1 MKYDV
6 FISYSSKDQKIVEG
20 LCAYLEQYKIRCFVA
35 YRDIPRGKPWPPYI
49 PEALEESR
57 MMVVVFSGNFNHSEE
72 VDRELTIAS
81 KKKKPI
87 LTFRL
92 SDEEFKGTKEYY
104 LSNINWIDAFPNP
117 ENAFS
122 EVTDSI
128 AKLLDINVDSKKDS
142 IREKSNTNEIS
153 DKLKNTIKLAELG
166 VAQAQYELGLS
177 YFSNTD
183 FNSGGDFMQDYS
195 QAVKWYL
202 KSAEQGH
209 IEAQVKLG
217 ICYAN
222 GLGVDKDENKAY
234 YWWQKA
240 AEQGHEFAIFF
251 MKSKE
256 SHGIIE
262 QSIKGTISSKDAVL
276 KLKQKNKCK
285 LILRSATPK
294 LVVIKAIKDV
304 LKISLVEA
312 KNIVEN
318 TPAVIYEANRWNL
331 MSICKKIENLLPDEQ
346 DMILEIED
354 CSDIKQWIGNDDGKQ
369 IEQERIEREKLEAE
383 EKKREEKEEKC
394 KKGLGFLNGHE
405 YVDLGLPSGLKWA
418 TCNVGA
424 NKPEEYGDYFAWGEI
439 ETKDKYTQENSLT
452 YDKPMKNISGNPEYD
467 VARVNWGSSWRIPT
481 KEELEELVDYCI
493 WKRMCIKG
501 VSGVLV
507 TGPNGNSVFLPAAG
521 YCGGTSID
529 YAGSFGGYW
538 SSTPNDF
545 YNHRAYGFNFYAAD
559 YEKVDD
565 YGRGYGQCIRP
576 VSE

>member
-49 PEALEESR
+49 PEALGESR

-117 ENAFS
+117 ENAFGD
-122 EVTDSI
+122 VTDSI
-128 AKLLDINVDSKKDS
+128 AKLLDINVDSKEDA
-142 IREKSNTNEIS
+142 IREKSSINEIS

-166 VAQAQYELGLS
+166 VAQAQYELGFS

-209 IEAQVKLG
+209 IEAQVQLG

-240 AEQGHEFAIFF
+240 AEQGHESAIYF

-262 QSIKGTISSKDAVL
+262 QSINGTISSKDAISI
-276 KLKQKNKCK
+276 LKQKNKCK

-318 TPAVIYEANRWNL
+318 IPAIIYEANRWDL
-331 MSICKKIENLLPDEQ
+331 ISICKKIENLLPNKQ
-346 DMILEIED
+346 DVILEIED
-354 CSDIKQWIGNDDGKQ
+354 CSDIKKWLYNDCEKR
-369 IEQERIEREKLEAE
+369 IEQERIEKNTSNMV
-383 EKKREEKEEKC
+383 
-394 KKGLGFLNGHE
+394 NGHE

-424 NKPEEYGDYFAWGEI
+424 NKPEEYGNYYAWGET
-439 ETKDKYTQENSLT
+439 ETKNTYTPENSRTL
-452 YDKPMKNISGNPEYD
+452 YKPMKDISGNSQYD
-467 VARVNWGSSWRIPT
+467 AARVQWGGNWRMPTYDELNELRTYCEWTRIT
-481 KEELEELVDYCI
+481 QNGV
-493 WKRMCIKG
+493 KG
-501 VSGVLV
+501 YKVV
-507 TGPNGNSVFLPAAG
+507 GPNGNSIFLPAAG
-521 YCGGTSID
+521 YRSDSSLCSV
-529 YAGSFGGYW
+529 GSYGRYW
-538 SSTPNDF
+538 SSTPIESYDNYGAWIFRF
-545 YNHRAYGFNFYAAD
+545 YGGCKGVLQNVWRQDGLT
-559 YEKVDD
+559 V
-565 YGRGYGQCIRP
+565 RP
-576 VSE
+576 VLE

>member
-35 YRDIPRGKPWPPYI
+35 YRDIPRGKPWQPYI

-81 KKKKPI
+81 KRKKPI

-104 LSNINWIDAFPNP
+104 LSNINWVDAFPNP
-117 ENAFS
+117 ENAFGD
-122 EVTDSI
+122 VTDSI
-128 AKLLDINVDSKKDS
+128 AKLLDINLDSKEDS
-142 IREKSNTNEIS
+142 VGKKSNINEIS
-153 DKLKNTIKLAELG
+153 DELKNTIKLAELG
-166 VAQAQYELGLS
+166 VAQAQYELGHS

-183 FNSGGDFMQDYS
+183 FNSGGDFVQDYL

-209 IEAQVKLG
+209 IKAQAQLG

-240 AEQGHEFAIFF
+240 AEQGHESAISF

-256 SHGIIE
+256 SHEIIE
-262 QSIKGTISSKDAVL
+262 QSIKGTISSKDAISI
-276 KLKQKNKCK
+276 LKQKNKCK

-294 LVVIKAIKDV
+294 LVVIKTIKDV

-312 KNIVEN
+312 KNIIEN
-318 TPAVIYEANRWNL
+318 TPTIICESNRWDL
-331 MSICKKIENLLPDEQ
+331 ISICKKIENLLPNKQ
-346 DMILEIED
+346 DMILDIEE
-354 CSDIKQWIGNDDGKQ
+354 CSDIKQWIGNDDEKH
-369 IEQERIEREKLEAE
+369 IE
-383 EKKREEKEEKC
+383 
-394 KKGLGFLNGHE
+394 LNGHE

-424 NKPEEYGDYFAWGEI
+424 NKPEEYGNYYAWGEI
-439 ETKDKYTQENSLT
+439 KTKDTYTERNSRTL
-452 YDKPMKNISGNPEYD
+452 DKTMKDISGNPEYD
-467 VARVNWGSSWRIPT
+467 AATANWGGSWRMPT
-481 KEELEELVDYCI
+481 FNELEEL
-493 WKRMCIKG
+493 RIKCSWTRITQNG
-501 VSGVLV
+501 VKGYKV
-507 TGPNGNSVFLPAAG
+507 TSKKNGNSIFLPAAG
-521 YCGGTSID
+521 LRIGSSLYS
-529 YAGSFGGYW
+529 AGSDGYYW
-538 SSTPNDF
+538 SSSPNNYF
-545 YNHRAYGFNFYAAD
+545 NAYCLYFNSSSHY
-559 YEKVDD
+559 VSNRNRNL
-565 YGRGYGQCIRP
+565 GHTVRP
-576 VSE
+576 VKD

>member
-49 PEALEESR
+49 PEALGESR

-117 ENAFS
+117 ENAFGD
-122 EVTDSI
+122 VTDSI
-128 AKLLDINVDSKKDS
+128 AKLLDINVDSKEDA
-142 IREKSNTNEIS
+142 IREKSNINEIS

-166 VAQAQYELGLS
+166 VAQAQYELGFS

-209 IEAQVKLG
+209 IEAQVQLG

-240 AEQGHEFAIFF
+240 AEQGHESAIYF

-262 QSIKGTISSKDAVL
+262 QSINGTISSKDAISI
-276 KLKQKNKCK
+276 LKQKNKCK

-318 TPAVIYEANRWNL
+318 IPAIIYEANRWDL
-331 MSICKKIENLLPDEQ
+331 ISICKKIENLLPNKQ
-346 DMILEIED
+346 DVILEIED
-354 CSDIKQWIGNDDGKQ
+354 CSDIKKWLYNDCEKR
-369 IEQERIEREKLEAE
+369 IEQERIEKNTSNMV
-383 EKKREEKEEKC
+383 
-394 KKGLGFLNGHE
+394 NGHE

-424 NKPEEYGDYFAWGEI
+424 NKPEEYGNYYAWGE
-439 ETKDKYTQENSLT
+439 TKTKNTYTPKNSLT
-452 YDKPMKNISGNPEYD
+452 LYKPMKDISGNSQYD
-467 VARVNWGSSWRIPT
+467 VARVQWGGNWRMPTYDALNELRTYCKWTRIT
-481 KEELEELVDYCI
+481 HNGV
-493 WKRMCIKG
+493 KG
-501 VSGVLV
+501 HKVV
-507 TGPNGNSVFLPAAG
+507 GPNGNSIFLPAAG
-521 YCGGTSID
+521 YRSDSSLCSV
-529 YAGSFGGYW
+529 GSYGRYW
-538 SSTPNDF
+538 SSTPIESSDNYGAWIFRF
-545 YNHRAYGFNFYAAD
+545 YGGCKGVLMNVWRQDGLT
-559 YEKVDD
+559 V
-565 YGRGYGQCIRP
+565 RP
-576 VSE
+576 ITE